1 MNAIDI
7 VLEEYKALRTE
18 IAQSIVKQHW
28 IVVGGYALAGTI
40 AAAIMK
46 ESKPNLNGLLLIP
59 LVFLSSTSLWLVEA
73 NRMVRASYFIAY
85 VQWRRL
91 QELADG
97 NAIDDYDGWEHW
109 IRDSAAPNKY
119 FCWLQDVFQRLAV
132 VAIPGAISAAAVWYV
147 GIEQQWPPHVTTVFR
162 ATISVF
168 VLLCLVIR
176 FVSKLSAFRDRSRHT
191 KKA

>member
-18 IAQSIVKQHW
+18 IAQSIAKQHW

-40 AAAIMK
+40 AAAVLK
-46 ESKPNLNGLLLIP
+46 EAKPNLNGLLLIP
-59 LVFLSSTSLWLVEA
+59 LVFLASTSLWLVEA

-109 IRDSAAPNKY
+109 IRDSEKPNKY
-119 FCWLQDVFQRLAV
+119 FCWLQDIFQRLAV
-132 VAIPGAISAAAVWYV
+132 VVIPGAISASAVWYV
-147 GIEQQWPPHVTTVFR
+147 GVEQQWPQHVTAVFR
-162 ATISVF
+162 ATILVF
-168 VLLCLVIR
+168 VILCVVIR
-176 FVSKLSAFRDRSRHT
+176 FVSKLSEFRDQTLHD

>member
-1 MNAIDI
+1 MNAIEI

-18 IAQSIVKQHW
+18 IAQSVVKQHW

-40 AAAIMK
+40 AAAVLK
-46 ESKPNLNGLLLIP
+46 EEQPNLNGLLLIP

-91 QELADG
+91 QKLADG
-97 NAIDDYDGWEHW
+97 NAIDDYDGWEYW
-109 IRDSAAPNKY
+109 IRDSMIPNKY
-119 FCWLQDVFQRLAV
+119 FCWLQDIFQRLAV

-147 GIEQQWPPHVTTVFR
+147 GVEQKWPSHVSIVFR
-162 ATISVF
+162 STLIVF
-168 VLLCLVIR
+168 VILCVVIR
-176 FVSKLSAFRDRSRHT
+176 FVSKLSAFRDQSLHAA
-191 KKA
+191 KA